1 MELQLSSSSGLFKSY
16 FTNGTLIPF
25 FHAIVLVTILE
36 EALQMK
42 VVTSPYSG
50 IKGNKIIEVLHFE
63 LNRNK
68 KVNH

>member
-1 MELQLSSSSGLFKSY
+1 MEHLF
-16 FTNGTLIPF
+16 L

-68 KVNH
+68 K